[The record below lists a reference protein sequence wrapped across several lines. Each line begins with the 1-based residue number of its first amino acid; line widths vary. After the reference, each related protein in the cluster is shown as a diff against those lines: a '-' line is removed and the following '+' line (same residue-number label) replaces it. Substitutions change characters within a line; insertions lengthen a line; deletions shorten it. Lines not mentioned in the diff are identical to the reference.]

1 MMSSEKQYVQDWIR
15 ELALENPAWHGLEG
29 DAVGQLDAL
38 PADSPYLLVKL
49 NMLLLEWTSRHSTR
63 KDLKKKLQQQPTTL
77 KGCYTHAMGAIDDA
91 NRNWVTTA
99 LRWIAHAVRPLR
111 PTELAVAVALGDIPG
126 SYPWKSEVLKDLGD
140 LIRRD
145 IIGNLKHFMAPL
157 IKVEDNRVYLVHDTF
172 RIFLLDTFTQ
182 TAPQTADPTSTPKD
196 DSTQDES
203 AQDEPAQNEPAQDE
217 SMSGDGQ
224 HGILLRCLE
233 YLKRFGQ
240 HGSASIMCKDGTQC
254 SLPTHP
260 EFGLL
265 SYASLHW
272 PQHFR
277 ETTSKSA
284 AHDYVL
290 QFLQDDKRVESWT
303 NLYHQLKPSLK
314 SNSVRLDNPLKIVCN
329 FGLIELVDDC
339 ISLVKSSEDFQGQM
353 RESLNLAAE
362 NGHDSVI
369 QILLKEVVRSSETLG
384 LAAVG
389 GFEDVVES
397 LLDVDV
403 INKPDQT
410 QYAPLHHATCGGH
423 KHIVAL
429 LLAKGADPNIPTS
442 PPPGHEGLPYIS
454 GPRRRIRRRRYYD
467 SESESE
473 SDSDMDESIS
483 SPSETETTA
492 LSRPLWSETS
502 LHLAALTGQIEIAE
516 ILLAQGADVSAEN
529 SSGYDPLKYAAM
541 GGFPELLTLLLQ
553 DNVVDKASESDGNTA
568 LHLAAE
574 YGHYKAAEIL
584 LQKTSDAP
592 KLIHTMNTS
601 GLSPIHIAARE
612 GHLTLLDLMHGVE
625 DRNKDAESIASGDRD
640 HKRQSSTP
648 PALAGNPPLSP
659 RRLRQ
664 RRLRRRSIIV
674 VSPERKSRPSSVTPG
689 SLTTSKD
696 HHRSALEWAAE
707 NGHCHIVRAL
717 LARKDWSKVED
728 RAFALNLA
736 AQNGH
741 TSIVTI
747 LLDDS
752 STKAATDYRQ
762 NTALHLAGKRGH
774 SETLVELLTH
784 SRGATLFQI
793 DATTK
798 RGMTPL
804 HVAAQAGHADIVEI
818 LLQHKAKT
826 DLTDR
831 ESKAALHL
839 AAENGH
845 LPCVETLLQ
854 PEYGADPKAVDSQES
869 TALHLAAQNGHL
881 AVVERLCAFKDI
893 IWMKDG
899 SHYTAFDLV
908 VNRDKVKE
916 VEEFIRILKDT
927 ADDGTEFVRGGSP
940 LQVIARHKNMD
951 ILRLLLDRGWK
962 CDSKDTTGATPLHR
976 AVMYNFVQ
984 GIELLLQ
991 NPLSD
996 ITARDAYGST
1006 VMHYATTPEVAN
1018 SLLKAGAE
1026 NDQKDNS
1033 GRTPLFVAAYRGRF
1047 EVVQA
1052 LSNSM
1057 PKPDVHTKEEDDW
1070 TLLHAAYDSPSIT
1083 KLILEHNVNPNAL
1096 NDDGRTPLAL
1106 TIRWNFPE
1114 NTKLLLGA
1122 GANPNLAGDFKN
1134 SPLYLAFEG
1143 ENSLELIQLL
1153 AENGADLLAKDTD
1166 GTTALHIAAQRDKR
1180 PEVEYLAQKLG
1191 DIETT
1196 EISDIYASVL
1206 CECVLRPEFN
1216 SELPQILVSRGLDVN
1231 RATEPHFTAL
1241 HAACSKG
1248 SIDAVK
1254 WLLEKKSN
1262 VNMPG
1267 GKHGT
1272 TVCAAVESEKD
1283 AEEKVRLLLEKGA
1296 YIDFVEENQPTA
1308 LQRATS
1314 KANTTL
1320 IDLLLNKGANVNLTG
1335 GDLDTPLNAAIL
1347 GGVRS
1352 TTIRTMLA
1360 NGADTSKTGVGGKL
1374 PVHVAA
1380 ASDRVDVLQ
1389 VLVNAGADPLARDT
1403 DGRSALM
1410 HGVAN
1415 CSADAVNYLLENN
1428 AFDVSEADARAQ
1440 TPLIVATMF
1449 SSKAIVNMLLERGF
1463 SKPEILNA
1471 QDYEGK
1477 TALARAASLDY
1488 LEIVRKLVNSG
1499 ADPRIVDCRNRSPLY
1514 WAARA
1519 ARMETLGIIIAALD
1533 ECGSDTIECWDVAV
1547 HGAVASNKRQ
1557 ALERLLE
1564 NKDVDVEYAGPD
1576 GWSPLYTARR
1586 YGSYRMEHIL
1596 QEGAGV
1602 TSPFTAD
1609 LMKPSSWHSNDRS
1622 PGLELES
1629 NGTTLSTVGGTKFIN
1644 WGYVDANYGAV
1655 RADYPMLPLF
1665 KDKVYFF
1672 EIKITKAAKQG
1683 SLAVGFCDDK
1693 APLQRMLGWDSGSW
1707 GFHSDNGC
1715 LFEDGKRPWEGIP
1728 YNNPYAVGDV
1738 IGCGVNFAENSA
1750 FYTRDE
1756 KVIGRAF
1763 MDIRGKLYPAVSM
1776 DIAQK
1781 GWEISAVFPGKDG
1794 KSADFMEPPDH
1805 EINPHLETRAS
1816 HACRDYEY
1824 IHLGR
1829 RLGADFEHC
1838 LVKLDNA
1845 RLRLSRWAEAV
1856 GLGQVDED
1864 TKSSRDTKITES
1876 DIPHAK
1882 RLLEAILLDAC
1893 YNAEKANN
1901 DRSLVMLSAE
1911 TDLSSAGVFLLEKTC
1926 EIDKKRQSG
1935 LYTRQ
1940 KAMWALHDG
1949 THCKL
1954 GLLEK
1959 ALVDKETLGLNKS
1972 LQVLKDVIE
1981 TQDKTL
1987 ASALDAFP
1995 KPVCRLSYYLLLGYD
2010 LTEAP

>member
-1 MMSSEKQYVQDWIR
+1 MVSVYCVIDAVDECIISHAEVIKRMEGFAGLGNGRFKLLFSGTDLPGSTSGSSQNQHITLESSSESMVSSKKQYVQDRIC
-15 ELALENPAWHGLEG
+15 ELAIENSAWHGLED

-111 PTELAVAVALGDIPG
+111 PTELAVAVALDDIPG
-126 SYPWKSEVLKDLGD
+126 SHSWKSEVLDELGD

-145 IIGNLKHFMAPL
+145 IIGDLKQFMAPL
-157 IKVEDNRVYLVHDTF
+157 IKIEDNRVYLIHDTF
-172 RIFLLDTFTQ
+172 RIFLLDTFAQ
-182 TAPQTADPTSTPKD
+182 TAPQTEDPTSAPKD

-203 AQDEPAQNEPAQDE
+203 AQDEPAQHE
-217 SMSGDGQ
+217 SISGDEQ
-224 HGILLRCLE
+224 HGILIHCLE
-233 YLKRFGQ
+233 YLKSFGQ
-240 HGSASIMCKDGTQC
+240 HGSASILCKDGTRC
-254 SLPTHP
+254 SLPTDP

-277 ETTSKSA
+277 KTNSKSA
-284 AHDYVL
+284 ARDYVL
-290 QFLQDDKRVESWT
+290 QFLQDDKMVESWT

-339 ISLVKSSEDFQGQM
+339 ISLVESTEDLQGQM
-353 RESLNLAAE
+353 RESLKLAAQ
-362 NGHDSVI
+362 NGHNNVI
-369 QILLKEVVRSSETLG
+369 QILLKGVVRSSEALC
-384 LAAVG
+384 LAAAG

-397 LLDVDV
+397 LLDVDA

-429 LLAKGADPNIPTS
+429 LLAKSADPNVPTS
-442 PPPGHEGLPYIS
+442 PPPGHESLPYIS
-454 GPRRRIRRRRYYD
+454 M
-467 SESESE
+467 SE
-473 SDSDMDESIS
+473 SDSDVDESKS

-529 SSGYDPLKYAAM
+529 SSGYDPLKYAAV

-553 DNVVDKASESDGNTA
+553 ANADGDKASESDGNTA
-568 LHLAAE
+568 LHLAAA

-584 LQKTSDAP
+584 LHKSSDAS
-592 KLIHTMNTS
+592 KLIHTLNTP

-612 GHLTLLDLMHGVE
+612 GHLSLLNLMLGVE
-625 DRNKDAESIASGDRD
+625 DSIKDAESIASVDRD
-640 HKRQSSTP
+640 DQHPSSTP
-648 PALAGNPPLSP
+648 PALAGNLPLSP
-659 RRLRQ
+659 RRLYQ
-664 RRLRRRSIIV
+664 SRLCRRSTTE

-689 SLTTSKD
+689 SLIMSKD

-717 LARKDWSKVED
+717 LARKDGSKPED

-736 AQNGH
+736 TQNGH
-741 TSIVTI
+741 TNIVTT
-747 LLDDS
+747 LLDVS

-762 NTALHLAGKRGH
+762 NTALHLAAKGGH

-804 HVAAQAGHADIVEI
+804 HVAVQAGHADIVEI

-831 ESKAALHL
+831 ESRAALHL

-845 LPCVETLLQ
+845 LPCVETLLR
-854 PEYGADPKAVDSQES
+854 PEYGADPKAVDSQER
-869 TALHLAAQNGHL
+869 TALHLAAKNGHL
-881 AVVERLCAFKDI
+881 AVVKRLCAFKDI
-893 IWMKDG
+893 IWTKDG
-899 SHYTAFDLV
+899 SHCTAFDLV
-908 VNRDKVKE
+908 VDRDKVKE
-916 VEEFIRILKDT
+916 VEEFIQILEDT
-927 ADDGTEFVRGGSP
+927 TDDRAEFVRGGSP
-940 LQVIARHKNMD
+940 LHVIARHKNMD
-951 ILRLLLDRGWK
+951 ILRLLLNRGWK
-962 CDSKDTTGATPLHR
+962 CNAKDTTGATPLHR
-976 AVMYNFVQ
+976 AVIYNFLQ
-984 GIELLLQ
+984 GTEVLLQ

-996 ITARDAYGST
+996 ITARDDYGST
-1006 VMHYATTPEVAN
+1006 VMHCVRTPELAN

-1026 NDQKDNS
+1026 NDQKDNF
-1033 GRTPLFVAAYRGRF
+1033 GRTPLFLAAFRGYF
-1047 EVVQA
+1047 EIVQA
-1052 LSNSM
+1052 LSNSTPM
-1057 PKPDVHTKEEDDW
+1057 PDFHTKEDDGW

-1083 KLILEHNVNPNAL
+1083 KLMLEHNVDPDAL

-1114 NTKLLLGA
+1114 NAKLLLGA
-1122 GANPNLAGDFKN
+1122 GADPNLASDFRN
-1134 SPLYLAFEG
+1134 SPLYMAFEA
-1143 ENSLELIQLL
+1143 ENSCELIQLL
-1153 AENGADLLAKDTD
+1153 ADNGADLLAKDSD
-1166 GTTALHIAAQRDKR
+1166 GKTALHIAAQRDKR
-1180 PEVEYLAQKLG
+1180 PEVEYLVQKLG
-1191 DIETT
+1191 EIETT
-1196 EISDIYASVL
+1196 EINDIYASVL

-1216 SELPQILVSRGLDVN
+1216 SELAEILVSRGLDVN
-1231 RATEPHFTAL
+1231 RTTEPHFTAL
-1241 HAACSKG
+1241 HAASSKG
-1248 SIDAVK
+1248 SVDAVK
-1254 WLLEKKSN
+1254 WLLEKRAN
-1262 VNMPG
+1262 VNMAG
-1267 GKHGT
+1267 GKHGST
-1272 TVCAAVESEKD
+1272 LCAAVESEKD
-1283 AEEKVRLLLEKGA
+1283 AEEKVRVLLENGA
-1296 YIDFVEENQPTA
+1296 CIDFVEENQPTA

-1314 KANTTL
+1314 KANTPL
-1320 IDLLLNKGANVNLTG
+1320 IDLLLGEGANVNLTG

-1347 GGVRS
+1347 AGVRLS
-1352 TTIRTMLA
+1352 TIGTMLA
-1360 NGADTSKTGVGGKL
+1360 NRADTSKSGVGGKS

-1389 VLVNAGADPLARDT
+1389 VLISAGADPLARDT
-1403 DGRSALM
+1403 DGRSVLM

-1415 CSADAVNYLLENN
+1415 RSADAVNYLLAEN
-1428 AFDVSEADARAQ
+1428 AFDVSEADATAQ
-1440 TPLIVATMF
+1440 TPLIVATVV
-1449 SSKAIVNMLLERGF
+1449 SSKAIVNTLLERGF

-1488 LEIVRKLVNSG
+1488 LEIVRKLVDSG
-1499 ADPRIVDCRNRSPLY
+1499 ADPRIVDCRDRSPLY

-1519 ARMETLGIIIAALD
+1519 ARMETLGIIIAALEKCD
-1533 ECGSDTIECWDVAV
+1533 GDSTEYWDVAV

-1564 NKDVDVEYAGPD
+1564 KEDVDVEYAGPD

-1586 YGSYRMEHIL
+1586 YESYRMEHIL

-1609 LMKPSSWHSNDRS
+1609 LKRPSSWHSNDRS

-1644 WGYVDANYGAV
+1644 LGHDEEYCGAV
-1655 RADYPMLPLF
+1655 RADYPMFPLF
-1665 KDKVYFF
+1665 KEKVYYF
-1672 EIKITKAAKQG
+1672 EIKVTKAAEQG
-1683 SLAVGFCDDK
+1683 YLGVGFCDDK
-1693 APLQRMLGWDSGSW
+1693 APLHGMLGWES
-1707 GFHSDNGC
+1707 
-1715 LFEDGKRPWEGIP
+1715 
-1728 YNNPYAVGDV
+1728 
-1738 IGCGVNFAENSA
+1738 
-1750 FYTRDE
+1750 
-1756 KVIGRAF
+1756 GRAF

-1776 DIAQK
+1776 VITQK

-1794 KSADFMEPPDH
+1794 KCADFMFQG
-1805 EINPHLETRAS
+1805 
-1816 HACRDYEY
+1816 DYESETLTPVVLEEESSTSSGDSGGSCL
-1824 IHLGR
+1824 IMKLILISERVRPCLPKLR
-1829 RLGADFEHC
+1829 RFGADFEHC
-1838 LVKLDNA
+1838 LLKLDNV
-1845 RLRLSRWAEAV
+1845 RLRLSLWGEVV
-1856 GLGQVDED
+1856 GLGQVDKD
-1864 TKSSRDTKITES
+1864 TKPLRNTKTTES
-1876 DIPHAK
+1876 DIPHVK
-1882 RLLEAILLDAC
+1882 RLVEATL
-1893 YNAEKANN
+1893 
-1901 DRSLVMLSAE
+1901 
-1911 TDLSSAGVFLLEKTC
+1911 
-1926 EIDKKRQSG
+1926 IDIEH
-1935 LYTRQ
+1935 
-1940 KAMWALHDG
+1940 KAMWALYYG
-1949 THCKL
+1949 THFKHMMENIADKTKEPQEL
-1954 GLLEK
+1954 FPAAGSLEK
-1959 ALVDKETLGLNKS
+1959 ALVDKETLELRKS
-1972 LQVLKDVIE
+1972 L
-1981 TQDKTL
+1981 
-1987 ASALDAFP
+1987 
-1995 KPVCRLSYYLLLGYD
+1995 
-2010 LTEAP
+2010 